1 MKGWWR
7 SNLPPSLKVMT
18 IYTYKEYLQKYKDC
32 QSIIQLWNDEYQM
45 IYPIS
50 VELFQR
56 NISNICEEASYIVVS
71 NQIVVGFIFSKI
83 WDDEYQIESYKDAG
97 WISLFCI
104 KKNFRNQGI
113 GSKLLDLVEQ
123 KMLEFGKKVLFLGK
137 DYNNYFPG
145 LPVDLK
151 NGLGF
156 FLKRGFERPYDT
168 YDLMNVNKDYIP
180 LRGNKY
186 QFRFGT
192 MKDKDDILSFIHS
205 NWPGRW
211 HKEAIDYFKNGGT
224 GKEYLLCLDNEK
236 VIGFAKV
243 NFPDT
248 EMLLISNNLTW
259 RNRFKALGG
268 IGPLGID
275 KDYRKQNLGFDI
287 VAYAINSLNKV
298 NATNIII
305 DWTGLLD
312 FYRLLG
318 FEVWK
323 SYFYLNKKL
332 KGDNNA

>member
-1 MKGWWR
+1 M
-7 SNLPPSLKVMT
+7 M
-18 IYTYKEYLQKYKDC
+18 IYTYKEYLQKYQEC
-32 QSIIQLWNDEYQM
+32 QSIINLWNDEFQ
-45 IYPIS
+45 IVYPIS
-50 VELFQR
+50 NELFRR
-56 NISNICEEASYIVVS
+56 NISNIYQEASFIVVFEEKV
-71 NQIVVGFIFSKI
+71 IGFIFSKI
-83 WDDEYQIESYKDAG
+83 WEDEYQIESYKDVG
-97 WISLFCI
+97 WISLFYVQ
-104 KKNFRNQGI
+104 KKFRNQGI

-123 KMLEFGKKVLFLGK
+123 KMLELGKKVLFLGK

-168 YDLMNVNKDYIP
+168 YDLMNRNKNFIP
-180 LRGNKY
+180 LRENKY

-192 MKDKDDILSFIHS
+192 MKDKDKILSFIHS

-211 HKEAIDYFKNGGT
+211 HKEAIDYFINGGN

-248 EMLLISNNLTW
+248 DILQISNNLTW
-259 RNRFKALGG
+259 RHRFDALGG

-275 KDYRKQNLGFDI
+275 KDYRKQNLGFNI
-287 VAYAINSLNKV
+287 VAYAVNKLNEE
-298 NATNIII
+298 NASNIII

-323 SYFYLNKKL
+323 TYYYLNKKL
-332 KGDNNA
+332 RGDYNA